1 MKTISFCDLNIRA
14 HNIYYLIIAKMATSI
29 AATAAASTTAQLR
42 FLTDA
47 AHLLRQ
53 TAPETSAYLMHHRTD
68 VLAQNLAASASSST
82 TASNSI
88 ASSAQAAL
96 AFTQSDAQ
104 RQHVCTCCGHI
115 LIPGSNGTTLT
126 IQSGRKS
133 TTTKNSIGKRKRDA
147 ADQKDTRPDTKEAA
161 HAGITKVFACGA
173 CNRETRIALPPPPPL
188 SKNRRP
194 KKPAAKNEQKPT
206 QEAAVPSM
214 STTEHKA
221 PARPQPSANPAVE
234 AAPAAKST
242 NANSKKRA
250 KNRKAGLLALLD
262 KNKGN
267 DSGGFGGL
275 GLSFDDFRK
284 SQSSPWWL
292 LPASTGY
299 S

>member
-1 MKTISFCDLNIRA
+1 
-14 HNIYYLIIAKMATSI
+14 MATSV

-68 VLAQNLAASASSST
+68 VLAQNLAASSSSST

-88 ASSAQAAL
+88 ASSAQAAF
-96 AFTQSDAQ
+96 AFTQTDAQ

-115 LIPGSNGTTLT
+115 LIPGCNGTTLV
-126 IQSGRKS
+126 IQSGRRS
-133 TTTKNSIGKRKRDA
+133 TKTKNSIGKRKRGTS
-147 ADQKDTRPDTKEAA
+147 DQRNEKPDTKEAT

-188 SKNRRP
+188 PKNRRP
-194 KKPAAKNEQKPT
+194 KRPAAKDESKPAPEPT
-206 QEAAVPSM
+206 ESAAEHRLPAKPRL
-214 STTEHKA
+214 STH
-221 PARPQPSANPAVE
+221 PAVE
-234 AAPAAKST
+234 AAPAAKAT

-267 DSGGFGGL
+267 DSSALGGL
-275 GLSFDDFRK
+275 GLSLDDFRK
-284 SQSSPWWL
+284 R
-292 LPASTGY
+292 
-299 S
+299 